1 MNIKSLERIHKLLK
15 EDVKEKYAARDV
27 LEIKRNEAD
36 SFDRTIE
43 KAYQEAYAECETRF
57 IHLRI
62 LRPRS
67 GRTGSKKFSW
77 YNPGKSGSALDGTD
91 TSIGGRE

>member
-43 KAYQEAYAECETRF
+43 KAYQEAYAECANAVYTLEDFETEE
-57 IHLRI
+57 
-62 LRPRS
+62 
-67 GRTGSKKFSW
+67 W
-77 YNPGKSGSALDGTD
+77 
-91 TSIGGRE
+91 